1 MAWRLNQSVIRGEID
16 NRVRDR
22 ISGRLWVVGREFPIE
37 LTLSGNA
44 LRDIAG
50 CLLTFE
56 NPNPRPREDTTMS
69 PIQMGTS
76 GDMTASRKVR
86 ILDIPLDEAIA
97 KIERREPIPEHIG
110 NSVYLEWYSRAN
122 GRVVIESAD
131 YTVSISPHTWRMT
144 PEEEADQQQR
154 NQKAAIHWTD
164 QLVESD
170 LEYEDDDDWKMDE
183 FEWEKQ
189 LKESDSLT
197 ARYSELLETYEED
210 PNCETIINRE
220 MGWEQPEAE
229 PPAHDSENSDNDG
242 LKQPWDEAFECLD
255 DLPELVPILHTE
267 GTDWIRGKDGHIRH
281 PLCEKAYRLAMDL
294 RSHCNEQGLL
304 ENESNPDLRD
314 MLFQAQALSAKLAG
328 ALNSLAYEEE
338 PDGGFVV
345 ACLKRSLQYFD
356 QAIRGTGIVAE
367 QDLLPEEDLTA
378 FRYGLFQIR
387 EEILRLMTH
396 YRQFQGE

>member
-1 MAWRLNQSVIRGEID
+1 M
-16 NRVRDR
+16 
-22 ISGRLWVVGREFPIE
+22 
-37 LTLSGNA
+37 
-44 LRDIAG
+44 
-50 CLLTFE
+50 
-56 NPNPRPREDTTMS
+56 
-69 PIQMGTS
+69 
-76 GDMTASRKVR
+76 
-86 ILDIPLDEAIA
+86 IPLQT
-97 KIERREPIPEHIG
+97 ER
-110 NSVYLEWYSRAN
+110 VYLEWYSRAN

-197 ARYSELLETYEED
+197 ARYSDLLETYEED

-255 DLPELVPILHTE
+255 DLPELVPTPHTE
-267 GTDWIRGKDGHIRH
+267 GTDWIRGKDGDIRH

-387 EEILRLMTH
+387 EDILRLMTH

>member
-56 NPNPRPREDTTMS
+56 NPNPRPKEDTTMS

-86 ILDIPLDEAIA
+86 ILDIPLNEAIA

-154 NQKAAIHWTD
+154 T
-164 QLVESD
+164 
-170 LEYEDDDDWKMDE
+170 
-183 FEWEKQ
+183 
-189 LKESDSLT
+189 T
-197 ARYSELLETYEED
+197 
-210 PNCETIINRE
+210 
-220 MGWEQPEAE
+220 G
-229 PPAHDSENSDNDG
+229 
-242 LKQPWDEAFECLD
+242 
-255 DLPELVPILHTE
+255 
-267 GTDWIRGKDGHIRH
+267 
-281 PLCEKAYRLAMDL
+281 
-294 RSHCNEQGLL
+294 
-304 ENESNPDLRD
+304 
-314 MLFQAQALSAKLAG
+314 
-328 ALNSLAYEEE
+328 E
-338 PDGGFVV
+338 PDDSRHTLAHTV
-345 ACLKRSLQYFD
+345 
-356 QAIRGTGIVAE
+356 T
-367 QDLLPEEDLTA
+367 
-378 FRYGLFQIR
+378 
-387 EEILRLMTH
+387 RLW
-396 YRQFQGE
+396 